1 MDNHAYQTQVEQDP
15 VLFNRSERAR
25 LADAR
30 DVITYLQTV
39 NKLRDIYIDSSMF
52 RNPIWDAFLT
62 LYAKELSGE
71 DMTIAT
77 LAAGARIAAD
87 DCREVV
93 GRLCAAGLVELVDQN
108 EDRQLVVLTDQGR
121 QRMDAFLRSASRGQ

>member
-1 MDNHAYQTQVEQDP
+1 MDNHAYQTESERDP
-15 VLFNRSERAR
+15 VSFNRSERAR

-52 RNPIWDAFLT
+52 RNPVWDTFLT
-62 LYAKELSGE
+62 LYAKELSDE
-71 DMTIAT
+71 EMAIDT
-77 LAAGARIAAD
+77 LAASARIAAD
-87 DCREVV
+87 DCRDVV
-93 GRLCAAGLVELVDQN
+93 DRLTIAGLVELQDQG
-108 EDRQLVVLTDQGR
+108 EDRQLVLLTDQGR